1 MEGVSHNVM
10 CDVDVG
16 PGPHCQE
23 RCKDIELNHNK
34 TYPRLPGVTGGH
46 IFSPSS
52 FLQIKSGHK
61 HREPRPLSL
70 TMVSS
75 ATWRGYLGYYGQWRY
90 GVWGWMG
97 LTDVWPGCPWQAGP
111 RIRTLSMWPWG
122 GYVMLCYVTQP
133 ATALLWCCVGSLIV
147 CFSCCY
153 YCFQARGLARVLPP
167 HHSHL
172 SLGRLVT
179 DWETPHS
186 RSGRTGP
193 VPTLS
198 LSHARR
204 GREGGGEP
212 VDFIQVEQSWVFWLS
227 VLLCLM
233 TLWHLPWYKADDGK
247 AQS

>member
-1 MEGVSHNVM
+1 M
-10 CDVDVG
+10 CDVEVG

-122 GYVMLCYVTQP
+122 GYVMLCHT
-133 ATALLWCCVGSLIV
+133 ASHCTAL
-147 CFSCCY
+147 
-153 YCFQARGLARVLPP
+153 VLCW
-167 HHSHL
+167 L
-172 SLGRLVT
+172 SDCLFFLLLLLFPG
-179 DWETPHS
+179 P
-186 RSGRTGP
+186 RSGPSVTSSPLSPLTRPSRHWLRDPAQPLWPHRTGSYT
-193 VPTLS
+193 VTVT
-198 LSHARR
+198 RQE
-204 GREGGGEP
+204 GEGGGRGACWFHSGGAE
-212 VDFIQVEQSWVFWLS
+212 LG
-227 VLLCLM
+227 VLAECVIVSYDVM
-233 TLWHLPWYKADDGK
+233 TSPLI
-247 AQS
+247 